1 MGLFGGRKNGAAF
14 GSAPL
19 KAAAS
24 SASQAQIG
32 DFYSYSVGSFEQM
45 ALSVPTV
52 ARSVQMLTSV
62 VGSLNLKHYT
72 EQWTGEEYE
81 KIYIEVEPWMVQ
93 PDPKVTR
100 NFIMSMTAT
109 DLMMRGR
116 ATWYITSRSAA
127 TGRPLSFQWLP
138 QAMVTFLDQ
147 VGPQW
152 FGFSDSPMF
161 NGVAIAPEDTIQFI
175 APQQGLLYAG
185 ARSITTSL
193 KLDQAAERFASTEIA
208 AGYLQQTDASE
219 PMSSEDLG
227 ELAAAWANARRVSAV
242 GALNSAVTWKE
253 FSSDPSKLQLVE
265 SRQFQALELSRQTG
279 IPAYLL
285 GIGVPG
291 SFTYSNAQQ
300 ARQDLYLFGAK
311 WILDVIAET
320 LSMVLPRG
328 RFVEFDLDDFLA
340 ENAMI
345 EDIATEDPAS
355 MRAPA
360 PGPSPRTTPPSTPDM
375 EDA

>member
-1 MGLFGGRKNGAAF
+1 MGLFSGRKQEAAF

-24 SASQAQIG
+24 SAAQAQIG
-32 DFYSYSVGSFEQM
+32 EFYSYSVGSTEQI

-52 ARSVQMLTSV
+52 ARSIQMITSV
-62 VGSLNLKHYT
+62 VGSLGLKHYT
-72 EQWTGEEYE
+72 QQWTGEDYE
-81 KIYIEVEPWMVQ
+81 EIYLELEPWMVQ

-109 DLMMRGR
+109 DLVMRGR
-116 ATWYITSRSAA
+116 ATWYITSRSQA

-138 QAMVTFLDQ
+138 QFMVSFLDQ
-147 VGPQW
+147 TGPQW
-152 FGFSDSPMF
+152 FGFSEHPMF
-161 NGVAIAPEDTIQFI
+161 NGVEIKAEDTVQFI
-175 APQQGLLYAG
+175 APQQGLLFAG
-185 ARSITTSL
+185 SRSISTAL
-193 KLDQAAERFASTEIA
+193 KLDAAADRFASTEIA
-208 AGYLQQTDASE
+208 AGYLQQTDTSE

-279 IPAYLL
+279 IPPYLL

-300 ARQDLYLFGAK
+300 ARQDLYLFGCK
-311 WILDVIAET
+311 WVLDTIAET
-320 LSMVLPRG
+320 LSMNNILPRG
-328 RFVEFDLDDFLA
+328 RFVCFDLDDYLS
-340 ENAMI
+340 ENALI
-345 EDIATEDPAS
+345 EDVQVEDPAS
-355 MRAPA
+355 VRSPNMAPN
-360 PGPSPRTTPPSTPDM
+360 SDM

>member
-1 MGLFGGRKNGAAF
+1 MGLFSGKKQEAAF

-24 SASQAQIG
+24 SATQAGIG
-32 DFYSYSVGSFEQM
+32 EFYSYSVGRTEEL
-45 ALSVPTV
+45 ALSVPTI
-52 ARSVQMLTSV
+52 ARSVQMIASV
-62 VGSLNLKHYT
+62 VGCLKLKHYT

-81 KIYIEVEPWMVQ
+81 KIYLELEPWMVQ
-93 PDPKVTR
+93 PDPTVTR
-100 NFIMSMTAT
+100 NFIMSQTVT

-116 ATWYITSRSAA
+116 ATWFVTSRSQA

-138 QAMVTFLDQ
+138 QAGVSFLDQ
-147 VGPQW
+147 AGPQW
-152 FGFSDSPMF
+152 FGFSKQILF
-161 NGVAIAPEDTIQFI
+161 NGVEIDPNETIQFI
-175 APQQGLLYAG
+175 APTQGLIYIG
-185 ARSITTSL
+185 ARSISTAL
-193 KLDQAAERFASTEIA
+193 KLDQAADRFASTEIA
-208 AGYLQQTDASE
+208 AGYLQQTDTSE

-265 SRQFQALELSRQTG
+265 SRQFQALELSRHTG
-279 IPAYLL
+279 IPPYLL

-300 ARQDLYLFGAK
+300 ARQDLLIFGARQY
-311 WILDVIAET
+311 IDCIQET
-320 LSMVLPRG
+320 LSMNNILPRG
-328 RFVEFDLDDFLA
+328 RFVHFDLDSYIYDN
-340 ENAMI
+340 EIM
-345 EDIATEDPAS
+345 EDVRVEEDVNV
-355 MRAPA
+355 RAP
-360 PGPSPRTTPPSTPDM
+360 GMDDSPDM